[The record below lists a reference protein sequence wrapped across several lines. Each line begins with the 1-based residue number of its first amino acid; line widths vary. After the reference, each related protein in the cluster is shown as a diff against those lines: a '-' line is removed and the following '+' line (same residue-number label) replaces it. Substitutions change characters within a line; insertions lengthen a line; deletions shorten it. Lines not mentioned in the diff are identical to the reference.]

1 MAGINEVGKAN
12 VVVGADTKKAEIDI
26 ERFRKR
32 LEQTGRGYD
41 KLFKEDITRK
51 FSENFRKGFE
61 QGVLR
66 GVQKG
71 ENQFY
76 QLNRAINVAATSLQ
90 KIKGPAEMAADRFMK
105 LQRTGLKMQAAFG
118 TIAGTIGDLA
128 GGILGLVGVL
138 GAAAPAAVALG
149 GAMASVGVGFVGV
162 KVAMSGVS
170 NAIGAVWQS
179 QTALNDTFRAATQ
192 EYIGLKFAAE
202 EAALSQEDAAL
213 KLEVAREALAR
224 VQDLPPDNRL
234 RRQTELAFKNAE
246 LNLRET
252 KHKSEEAFRAVKK
265 GITATSAYQPLAAL
279 SDVQLQ
285 FVKFVVAL
293 RPQMQT
299 LKKEVAAGFIPKLT
313 ESINTIMKHGFPI
326 FKTGLKQVASAM
338 GDATKTFASAFKNPQ
353 NLQQLAGFFKSST
366 GIIHSFGSATKSSFG
381 ILITLLHAAEPITK
395 RFADWVDKYLA
406 GLDKKVKVGSF
417 TGSLQ
422 RMFALAGDVSAR
434 LGKAFSTVF
443 DGIKNIIKATFPSG
457 PKSGAGGVLLDFID
471 KVTQGFEKFTGSKSF
486 ASWLENST
494 KGAVAALTTIGKFL
508 GIFVDLAGSKD
519 TKAFWDTIQQAIPY
533 VKTIL
538 ENGQAVGVQIAGILV
553 DVAKI
558 LAAFADQGTLVT
570 FFNSLRVIFDAFANF
585 VNSPIVKTILG
596 FLGALHGPMLALGA
610 VFILGKKALE
620 IFLGYLAKAANIMGT
635 TTMKARA
642 AQQAHQAFGREM
654 KLAGLAGET
663 FWQKLRRASAT
674 ANNQKL
680 LAMGREAGFAK
691 DRLAQLEL
699 QMISNSRTATLF
711 DETTQKST
719 NLMEM
724 DANQALELALRI
736 EQLAKAQGMDSVALN
751 KLNTQ
756 MLENITLA
764 GQENIT
770 NQGLLRGTELANGA
784 YKAPFVNANEAAYYG
799 QPGTKGGNPNLVLT
813 GGRAG
818 FKAVGAGIKGMFGG
832 MGGGGVAGGL
842 GMGAMAVSGLV
853 GMGTGTMGP
862 IGMATQAIGGIASMF
877 GPGGMVVGGLLS
889 VGGTIVDGIIA
900 AENERQKGIK
910 EFRIAVAN
918 MSVESLNQVQGFAEK
933 AVAAGYVGT
942 KAEGSALASKYD
954 ATASRVIPSTTHEIR
969 ATYSKDATKQA
980 AAMDEAL
987 AAFALSNKRAFQLSQ
1002 RNVNQENILNSV
1014 GSIAQHSTLSTTD
1027 IAGALGSLSSIT
1039 EDTKD
1044 GVLQGLVGA
1053 GLVGKGNLTDLKKDL
1068 GYTDKGVLTNE
1079 SFNKLLTDI
1088 KNINKSTPTTP
1099 GVTPPPGSLPTAVA
1113 PNKFIPL
1120 GSVQPNPNIYDYK
1133 TIYGTNG
1140 YTAAQS
1146 QAARNFKLAPATSG
1160 LLPDAIG
1167 DLSTQ
1172 SFFKLDANK
1181 NVTGFKS
1188 QEGQNQVTNAISDL
1202 SYALSGIRGSITN
1215 ESRGYYKY
1223 AGNIYS
1229 PSELEKLKTKNPTR
1243 YNAIKKDPDAFQQE
1257 QGYNVSGKFFST
1269 ELFNSALKS
1278 IKVKINGKDLNAYD
1292 ALAGTTTLAN
1302 IGKIGELTST
1312 GKTGNPILDAANKTD
1327 SEQLKTFTTASDT
1340 MKTSAE
1346 SWGKAAAKFEGYGD
1360 LIKGETNKAIAFA
1373 VVAASTEGKK
1383 AIAAGDTGAI
1393 NNLILTEIKKLR
1405 LSTK

>member
-128 GGILGLVGVL
+128 GGLLSVVGVL

-213 KLEVAREALAR
+213 KLESAREALAR

-234 RRQTELAFKNAE
+234 RRQTELAFKQAD

-252 KHKSEEAFRAVKK
+252 KHKSEESFRAVKK

-313 ESINTIMKHGFPI
+313 ESINTIMKYGFPI

-338 GDATKTFASAFKNPQ
+338 GDATKTFASAFKNPE
-353 NLQQLAGFFKSST
+353 NMQQLAGFFKSST
-366 GIIHSFGSATKSSFG
+366 GIIKSFGSATKSSFG

-570 FFNSLRVIFDAFANF
+570 FFNSIKVIFDAFANF

-610 VFILGKKALE
+610 VFILGTKALE

-663 FWQKLRRASAT
+663 FWQKIKRASAT

-813 GGRAG
+813 GGKSG
-818 FKAVGAGIKGMFGG
+818 FKAMGAGIKGMFGG
-832 MGGGGVAGGL
+832 MGGRGIAGGL

-862 IGMATQAIGGIASMF
+862 IGMATQALGGVASMF

-889 VGGTIVDGIIA
+889 IGGTIVDGIMA
-900 AENERQKGIK
+900 AEAERQKNIK
-910 EFRIAVAN
+910 EFKIVTAN
-918 MSVESLNQVQGFAEK
+918 MSVENLNTIKSFASK
-933 AVAAGYVGT
+933 AAAAGFVNN
-942 KAEGSALASKYD
+942 KAQAEFR
-954 ATASRVIPSTTHEIR
+954 ATAFESSANALTGKTGL
-969 ATYSKDATKQA
+969 TTKQ
-980 AAMDEAL
+980 MQYDL
-987 AAFALSNKRAFQLSQ
+987 NAFALSNKRAYDLSGVGAN
-1002 RNVNQENILNSV
+1002 RNAVLTAV
-1014 GSIAQHSTLSTTD
+1014 GELKKTSPDLKAVD
-1027 IAGALGSLSSIT
+1027 ISGALGTLSSIT
-1039 EDTKD
+1039 AETQDSII
-1044 GVLQGLVGA
+1044 QGLQET
-1053 GLVGKGNLTDLKKDL
+1053 GLIAKGDKASIIKDL
-1068 GYTDKGVLTNE
+1068 AYNDKGVLTSA
-1079 SFNKLLTDI
+1079 SFQKILTDVV
-1088 KNINKSTPTTP
+1088 NIGKGKSVTTDRTGTLKP
-1099 GVTPPPGSLPTAVA
+1099 SSNIDIQTTKFNPLTA
-1113 PNKFIPL
+1113 NQK
-1120 GSVQPNPNIYDYK
+1120 NPNLFNYQLIGEYK
-1133 TIYGTNG
+1133 SAQNTAASNFKLQPGTENL
-1140 YTAAQS
+1140 AAQS
-1146 QAARNFKLAPATSG
+1146 VGDLFTNKKNGMKILPDGRVQFASDTARSQAAVAVSGLAQSLTGITGGNITSATRVGKTYMQNVYSPEKLAALKKTNKTSYDEVMTFGADYRETGFNVAGQFFTQEMFNAALKKIKIKTPDGATVSAF
-1160 LLPDAIG
+1160 DAGIG
-1167 DLSTQ
+1167 D
-1172 SFFKLDANK
+1172 KLI
-1181 NVTGFKS
+1181 NVTKISTATQATAGT
-1188 QEGQNQVTNAISDL
+1188 GNAI
-1202 SYALSGIRGSITN
+1202 
-1215 ESRGYYKY
+1215 
-1223 AGNIYS
+1223 
-1229 PSELEKLKTKNPTR
+1229 
-1243 YNAIKKDPDAFQQE
+1243 
-1257 QGYNVSGKFFST
+1257 V
-1269 ELFNSALKS
+1269 
-1278 IKVKINGKDLNAYD
+1278 
-1292 ALAGTTTLAN
+1292 
-1302 IGKIGELTST
+1302 
-1312 GKTGNPILDAANKTD
+1312 DAANATGTQ
-1327 SEQLKTFTTASDT
+1327 QLKTFTTASTAVKDGAVAIG
-1340 MKTSAE
+1340 M
-1346 SWGKAAAKFEGYGD
+1346 AAAKFDGYGA
-1360 LIKGETNKAIAFA
+1360 LIASNTNKAIAFA
-1373 VVAASTEGKK
+1373 VVSASTAGKQ
-1383 AIAAGDTGAI
+1383 AIAAGDTGKI
-1393 NNLILTEIKKLR
+1393 NNLILTEIKKLG